1 MKAAIMNR
9 IRPFFMIILIIL
21 SSSFFLSFINRYD
34 NKYHNVQAP
43 VKNGQLLSSQL
54 RLENNAL
61 YSLVDNWLFYPHIY
75 RNATTNQD
83 AKGVYTY
90 LGQYP
95 DFSMRDAA
103 RSPYGVS
110 SYQLS
115 IPATESGQTLA
126 IYFPEIDIASE
137 IWLDDTL
144 VASNG
149 NVKTTPIKAR
159 IQNTVITFS
168 TEQAHTLY
176 VIAANDTHY
185 YSGMYYPC
193 IVSTLQGIQS
203 MILRKVLFYG
213 FLVFSSLSIG
223 LYSLNLWI
231 RNRRDSVSRC
241 FAAATLAFSL
251 YASREL
257 LRMWGISH
265 VTVFYVF
272 MDAAYFLMMYKILE
286 INTLLSPLSKKQH
299 LLTRGIRLLSIGM
312 CILPFANLFMLG
324 KHANALLAYGW
335 IVDGFKYISVLYIL
349 YTTLYGSRYRRME
362 LWLLGANTF
371 YIFGILYTLL
381 GANLFEPLCFGWP
394 NDYFSFFIV
403 LSLAA
408 LMIQRSEQMAKEN
421 ERLSIH
427 LQETVEQRTK
437 QLHTLL
443 CERKAMLAEFAHDLK
458 APLSSMQSLIELIRL
473 QDTLI
478 DDEVEDYLKILERKG
493 AELQNRMTVLQKF
506 SSMDKESQDK
516 HVFDLTQLLKQFHK
530 FNKADC
536 DAAGIYFLYLFDK
549 EPCPVFA
556 DEKQL
561 TRSLE
566 NLLYNALSFTEING
580 IITLSLSTEG
590 SNAHI
595 IMEDT
600 GCGIA
605 PERQEQIFHKGVS
618 LRDDSTERGL
628 GLYITKS
635 ILAEHNGSI
644 WVESDGAHGSAFH
657 ILLPFAYSNLQ
668 ESVKP

>member
-1 MKAAIMNR
+1 
-9 IRPFFMIILIIL
+9 
-21 SSSFFLSFINRYD
+21 
-34 NKYHNVQAP
+34 
-43 VKNGQLLSSQL
+43 
-54 RLENNAL
+54 
-61 YSLVDNWLFYPHIY
+61 
-75 RNATTNQD
+75 
-83 AKGVYTY
+83 
-90 LGQYP
+90 
-95 DFSMRDAA
+95 
-103 RSPYGVS
+103 
-110 SYQLS
+110 
-115 IPATESGQTLA
+115 
-126 IYFPEIDIASE
+126 
-137 IWLDDTL
+137 
-144 VASNG
+144 
-149 NVKTTPIKAR
+149 
-159 IQNTVITFS
+159 
-168 TEQAHTLY
+168 
-176 VIAANDTHY
+176 
-185 YSGMYYPC
+185 
-193 IVSTLQGIQS
+193 
-203 MILRKVLFYG
+203 
-213 FLVFSSLSIG
+213 
-223 LYSLNLWI
+223 
-231 RNRRDSVSRC
+231 
-241 FAAATLAFSL
+241 
-251 YASREL
+251 
-257 LRMWGISH
+257 
-265 VTVFYVF
+265 
-272 MDAAYFLMMYKILE
+272 MMYKILE
-286 INTLLSPLSKKQH
+286 INTLLSPLSKKH
-299 LLTRGIRLLSIGM
+299 LLTRGMRLLSIGM

-324 KHANALLAYGW
+324 KHADALLAYGW

-349 YTTLYGSRYRRME
+349 YTTLYGSRYRRIE

-427 LQETVEQRTK
+427 LQETVEQRTE

-478 DDEVEDYLKILERKG
+478 DDEVEDYLKILECKST
-493 AELQNRMTVLQKF
+493 ELQNRMTVLQKF

-549 EPCPVFA
+549 EPCPIFA

-566 NLLYNALSFTEING
+566 NLLYNALSFTEMNG
-580 IITLSLSTEG
+580 TITLSLSTEG

-657 ILLPFAYSNLQ
+657 ILLPLAYSNLQ

>member
-193 IVSTLQGIQS
+193 IVSTPQGIQS

-213 FLVFSSLSIG
+213 FLVFSSLSTG

-286 INTLLSPLSKKQH
+286 INTLLSPLSKKH
-299 LLTRGIRLLSIGM
+299 LLTRGMRLLSISM

-324 KHANALLAYGW
+324 KHADALLAYGW

-381 GANLFEPLCFGWP
+381 GANLFEPLRFGWP

-427 LQETVEQRTK
+427 LQETVEQRTE

-458 APLSSMQSLIELIRL
+458 APLSSMQSLIELIRM
-473 QDTLI
+473 QDTP
-478 DDEVEDYLKILERKG
+478 D
-493 AELQNRMTVLQKF
+493 
-506 SSMDKESQDK
+506 
-516 HVFDLTQLLKQFHK
+516 
-530 FNKADC
+530 
-536 DAAGIYFLYLFDK
+536 
-549 EPCPVFA
+549 
-556 DEKQL
+556 
-561 TRSLE
+561 
-566 NLLYNALSFTEING
+566 
-580 IITLSLSTEG
+580 
-590 SNAHI
+590 
-595 IMEDT
+595 
-600 GCGIA
+600 
-605 PERQEQIFHKGVS
+605 
-618 LRDDSTERGL
+618 
-628 GLYITKS
+628 
-635 ILAEHNGSI
+635 
-644 WVESDGAHGSAFH
+644 
-657 ILLPFAYSNLQ
+657 
-668 ESVKP
+668 

>member
-1 MKAAIMNR
+1 
-9 IRPFFMIILIIL
+9 MIVLIIL

-34 NKYHNVQAP
+34 NKYYNVQAP
-43 VKNGQLLSSQL
+43 VKNGQLLSNQL
-54 RLENNAL
+54 RLKDNAL

-83 AKGVYTY
+83 ARGVYTY

-95 DFSMRDAA
+95 DFSMRDAS

-115 IPATESGQTLA
+115 IPATESGQTIS

-149 NVKTTPIKAR
+149 NVKTAPIKAR

-168 TEQAHTLY
+168 TEKTHTLY

-193 IVSTLQGIQS
+193 ILSTPQGIQS

-241 FAAATLAFSL
+241 FATATLAFSL
-251 YASREL
+251 FASREL
-257 LRMWGISH
+257 LRMSGISH
-265 VTVFYVF
+265 VTIFYAF

-286 INTLLSPLSKKQH
+286 INTLLSPLSKKN
-299 LLTRGIRLLSIGM
+299 LITRGMRLLSIGM

-324 KHANALLAYGW
+324 KNADALLAYGW

-381 GANLFEPLCFGWP
+381 GANLFEPLCYGWP

-408 LMIQRSEQMAKEN
+408 LMIQRSEQMAREN
-421 ERLSIH
+421 ERLTIH
-427 LQETVEQRTK
+427 LQETVEQRTE

-443 CERKAMLAEFAHDLK
+443 SERKAMLAEFAHDLK
-458 APLSSMQSLIELIRL
+458 APLSSMQSFIELIRM

-478 DDEVEDYLKILERKG
+478 DDEVDGYLKILERKG

-506 SSMDKESQDK
+506 SSMDKGSQDK
-516 HVFDLTQLLKQFHK
+516 HVLDLTQFLKQFHD

-536 DAAGIYFLYLFDK
+536 DAAGIYFLYLSAR
-549 EPCPVFA
+549 EPSPVFA

-566 NLLYNALSFTEING
+566 NLLYNALSFTEMEG
-580 IITLSLSTEG
+580 TITLSLSTED

-595 IMEDT
+595 VVEDT

-605 PERQEQIFHKGVS
+605 PDRQEQIFHKGVS
-618 LRDDSTERGL
+618 LREDSTERGL

-635 ILAEHNGSI
+635 IIAEHNGSI
-644 WVESDGAHGSAFH
+644 WVESDGEHGSAFH
-657 ILLPFAYSNLQ
+657 ILLPLAYSNLQ

>member
-1 MKAAIMNR
+1 
-9 IRPFFMIILIIL
+9 MIILIIL

-193 IVSTLQGIQS
+193 IVSTPQGIQS

-213 FLVFSSLSIG
+213 FLVFSSLSTG

-231 RNRRDSVSRC
+231 S

-286 INTLLSPLSKKQH
+286 INTLLSPLSKKH
-299 LLTRGIRLLSIGM
+299 LLTRGMRLLSISM

-324 KHANALLAYGW
+324 KHADALLAYGW

-381 GANLFEPLCFGWP
+381 GANLFEPLRFGWP

-427 LQETVEQRTK
+427 LQETVEQRTE

-458 APLSSMQSLIELIRL
+458 APLSSMQSLIELIRM

-478 DDEVEDYLKILERKG
+478 DDEVEDYLKILERKST
-493 AELQNRMTVLQKF
+493 ELQNRMTVLQKF

-516 HVFDLTQLLKQFHK
+516 HVFDLTQLLKQFHN

-566 NLLYNALSFTEING
+566 NLLYNALSFTEMNG
-580 IITLSLSTEG
+580 TITLSLSTEG

-657 ILLPFAYSNLQ
+657 ILLPLAYSNLQ